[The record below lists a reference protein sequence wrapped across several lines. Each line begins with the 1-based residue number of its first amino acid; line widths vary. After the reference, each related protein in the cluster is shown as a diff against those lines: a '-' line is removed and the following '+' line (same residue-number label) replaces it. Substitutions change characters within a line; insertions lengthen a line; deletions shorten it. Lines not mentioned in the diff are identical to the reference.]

1 MKAAFALKAVIN
13 LVPQWFT
20 ASSGGPF
27 GYTLSLNG
35 ETLQFFSHRK
45 LTPDLNKLIES
56 VQAEL
61 PQLMTVAKSLS
72 EVTAVSFIQEFFA
85 KVWLKNQAPTIDW
98 DRLINYLN
106 KLGERTFENE
116 QVSCN
121 LVVSSGEGGTPLDDP
136 RIQRLFDPLASSL
149 HTFLR
154 VNQGMNF
161 VGYEEIPWQSVRDTD
176 TYKFSP
182 EFLQP
187 IWSMLRDGEYSVH
200 QTNRGDLIILNSAG
214 LVAAKRKGR
223 WKLYDVFTF
232 KNSIVDAINQTI
244 NSGGGNNY
252 RVGCNLFD
260 VMFDLSFRRH
270 GALLVYDPSR
280 SVLSHVTNPGSI
292 FSGNADLARTALA
305 PHVSSIG
312 MGNADYGHRKKRLFL
327 ELASLDGALL
337 FTGREILAVGAM
349 IGTHAKAQQD
359 IGARSTAAR
368 SALYWGGF
376 PVKISADGEILIH
389 FMSLASTGVKSEAT
403 LEFM

>member
-20 ASSGGPF
+20 ASSGAPF

-154 VNQGMNF
+154 
-161 VGYEEIPWQSVRDTD
+161 
-176 TYKFSP
+176 
-182 EFLQP
+182 
-187 IWSMLRDGEYSVH
+187 
-200 QTNRGDLIILNSAG
+200 
-214 LVAAKRKGR
+214 
-223 WKLYDVFTF
+223 
-232 KNSIVDAINQTI
+232 SIKV
-244 NSGGGNNY
+244 
-252 RVGCNLFD
+252 
-260 VMFDLSFRRH
+260 
-270 GALLVYDPSR
+270 
-280 SVLSHVTNPGSI
+280 
-292 FSGNADLARTALA
+292 
-305 PHVSSIG
+305 
-312 MGNADYGHRKKRLFL
+312 
-327 ELASLDGALL
+327 
-337 FTGREILAVGAM
+337 
-349 IGTHAKAQQD
+349 
-359 IGARSTAAR
+359 
-368 SALYWGGF
+368 
-376 PVKISADGEILIH
+376 
-389 FMSLASTGVKSEAT
+389 
-403 LEFM
+403 